1 MAMHWTVAGAAVVG
15 GAFSRGRALSLHC
28 GSLCTCRTHSMGLC
42 SPFDFFFKRVLAI
55 LPRLFVRL
63 AWHYCGI
70 RFVTEDRG
78 GAGRGPFALRAGH

>member
-1 MAMHWTVAGAAVVG
+1 
-15 GAFSRGRALSLHC
+15 
-28 GSLCTCRTHSMGLC
+28 MGLC